1 MNDYREMHELYHHGV
16 KGMKWGVRRYQN
28 YDGTYTQ
35 KGLARYREAESK
47 YDAADAKVKAAKAEK
62 RELASGHDML
72 AWNAAKDKIKAA
84 KNERKAA
91 KAEMNKHYK
100 QLKQDKLADEGKQ
113 LYKNGDRIL
122 QNQSKAVMA
131 SRISATAW
139 TAAAYLN
146 FGGGKEALEKVAGK
160 KVADVA
166 NYATIGAAAVSSLIS
181 GAYYAKAE
189 YQDKRLRA
197 YYGH

>member
-113 LYKNGDRIL
+113 LYKNGDKIL
-122 QNQSKAVMA
+122 ANQRKSGLAA
-131 SRISATAW
+131 SVAGASL
-139 TAAAYLN
+139 TAASYLYL
-146 FGGGKEALEKVAGK
+146 GGGKDALQKVAGK
-160 KVADVA
+160 KVADIA
-166 NYATIGAAAVSSLIS
+166 GYAALGATAVSSLLA
-181 GAYYAKAE
+181 GGYYAKSE

-197 YYGH
+197 YYSH